1 MPEKVLLSQ
10 KIAQEIKKQ
19 RSYLGISQEK
29 MALKC
34 NVDRKYLYTIE
45 MGKTNISCDMLQ
57 KLCNGFEISME
68 QFFKNINL

>member
-1 MPEKVLLSQ
+1 MPAKYLLSQ
-10 KIAQEIKKQ
+10 KISQEFKKE
-19 RSYLGISQEK
+19 RLYRGISQEK

-34 NVDRKYLYTIE
+34 NIDRKYLYIIE
-45 MGKTNISCDMLQ
+45 LGKTNISCDMLQ

>member
-1 MPEKVLLSQ
+1 MPAEILLSQ

-34 NVDRKYLYTIE
+34 NIDRKYLYIIE
-45 MGKTNISCDMLQ
+45 LGKTNISCDMLQ

>member
-1 MPEKVLLSQ
+1 MPAKYLLSQ
-10 KIAQEIKKQ
+10 KISQEFKKE
-19 RSYLGISQEK
+19 RLNRGISQEK

-34 NVDRKYLYTIE
+34 NIDRKYLYTIE
-45 MGKTNISCDMLQ
+45 LGKTNISCDMLQ